1 MTHGLMREGRVKPAL
16 YSTLTDL
23 KWIFLPLF
31 AGGALLMF
39 LDVQI
44 NQWKC
49 DREAKRQ
56 GYLEGNFIPKY
67 RFNPAAC
74 ICEKQMKP
82 DGTID
87 KSARLV
93 IDLENKKLSW

>member
-1 MTHGLMREGRVKPAL
+1 MTPEIPNPDDRVTPWL
-16 YSTLTDL
+16 L
-23 KWIFLPLF
+23 KRIFLPLF
-31 AGGALLMF
+31 AGDALLMF

-67 RFNPAAC
+67 QVQPRRMHLCKTNETRWNNRQ
-74 ICEKQMKP
+74 ISQ
-82 DGTID
+82 I
-87 KSARLV
+87 S
-93 IDLENKKLSW
+93 N